1 MSRPCLVAQAF
12 DAEALGRPY
21 FRVLRL
27 DPADLERELAALPR
41 PCMAD
46 AKLPAEDVEGAK
58 ILQRLGF
65 FKVCVLLHLAR
76 DVADAGAHH
85 PAPGSGGKIGGMPD
99 PSGSMEPDDGLLDIL
114 AANFRYNRMNL
125 DPFVP
130 PDLAFAHQRRWLS
143 NTFASSEILKFTGPD
158 ALVSFRRDDRQ
169 ARIDLVSVAG
179 RRLGLGTRLFGELF
193 SWCARAGLGR
203 VEVTTEAENLPAWRF
218 YMKNGF
224 EPVGASC
231 VFHLHRGD
239 WP

>member
-1 MSRPCLVAQAF
+1 MRPCLVPQSF
-12 DAEALGRPY
+12 DAEVLGRPY

-27 DPADLERELAALPR
+27 DPEALGRELAALPC

-46 AKLPAEDVEGAK
+46 AKIPAEDVDGAK
-58 ILQRLGF
+58 TLQQLGF
-65 FKVCVLLHLAR
+65 FKVCVLFHLAR
-76 DVADAGAHH
+76 NLTETHRSTTEDAT
-85 PAPGSGGKIGGMPD
+85 
-99 PSGSMEPDDGLLDIL
+99 PSGSMQPDAPCLDAL
-114 AANFRYNRMNL
+114 TANFRYNRMNL

-130 PDLAFAHQRRWLS
+130 PDLAFAHQRRWLA
-143 NTFASSEILKFTGPD
+143 NTFASSEVLKFTGPR
-158 ALVSFRRDDRQ
+158 AVVSFRRDDHL
-169 ARIDLVSVAG
+169 ARIDLVSVVG
-179 RRLGLGTRLFGELF
+179 HRRGLGTRLFAELF
-193 SWCARAGLGR
+193 AWCAREGLSR